1 MGMGADISKLILCI
15 IALIFIVIIFII
27 ETMLG
32 NIVVDP
38 VITTVDTTIT
48 HLLID
53 ESTPFHD
60 SLNMLFISFGAIG
73 ILITLDGLLFKFE
86 VLRLI
91 SEIFVGIASILS
103 SLFSR

>member
-1 MGMGADISKLILCI
+1 
-15 IALIFIVIIFII
+15 
-27 ETMLG
+27 MLG